1 MASKALF
8 NRVARLQQAIEFAEA
23 NRQQLAYYI
32 CNVGDPLP
40 ATVTPKTIVIRLAH
54 PPCVGLSVEGDIG

>member
-40 ATVTPKTIVIRLAH
+40 ATVTPKTIVIRLD
-54 PPCVGLSVEGDIG
+54 PCVGLSVESDIG